1 MLQRPIPPPCGWGLE
16 MKDSFFDSHQYPG
29 GSIWKNRVESGSIKF
44 TA

>member
-1 MLQRPIPPPCGWGLE
+1 